1 MADKQLCKPLM
12 EHINIAEL
20 NRGQSSKIMKRIV
33 EEDKTALVLKN
44 GKPMTVVISYE
55 KYQRLHEKGIDI
67 DEY

>member
-1 MADKQLCKPLM
+1 MANEQATKPLV

-20 NRGQSSKIMKRIV
+20 NRGQSSKIMKRIS
-33 EEDKTALVLKN
+33 EEDKTALILKN
-44 GKPMTVVISYE
+44 GKPMAVVISYD

>member
-1 MADKQLCKPLM
+1 MAKRQSSKPLI

-20 NRGQSSKIMKRIV
+20 NRGQSSKIMKRIS
-33 EEDKTALVLKN
+33 EEDKTALILKN

-55 KYQRLHEKGIDI
+55 KYQRLHEKGIII

>member
-1 MADKQLCKPLM
+1 MAKRRSSKPLI

-20 NRGQSSKIMKRIV
+20 NRGQSSKIMKRIS
-33 EEDKTALVLKN
+33 EEDKTALILKN

-55 KYQRLHEKGIDI
+55 KYQRLHEKGIVI